1 MRISTEL
8 GSGVAGIT
16 GKEGT
21 EDQWRK
27 LYEAAGL
34 KISKITSLQDNFG
47 TSIVE
52 GVKHRWPISGVPT
65 FSFHRARSFR
75 ARPVH
80 LGPITQCL

>member
-1 MRISTEL
+1 MRISKKL

-65 FSFHRARSFR
+65 FHSTVRGASAH
-75 ARPVH
+75 
-80 LGPITQCL
+80 GQCILAQ